1 MKALMLLLTAGLLT
15 TGLFAAAPI
24 VTSTDSMK
32 VTATEKDDTAAAR
45 WRIALSGVGRFG
57 ADISMI
63 DTPLNKSGE
72 LYGAGFDVMYNLLPE
87 EGFNLWV
94 GLGTTYMPKQDFAS
108 CAMREVAAAYTF
120 SFDEKVKIKAY
131 DLRFMIMPEWN
142 VTESV
147 ALGLRLGV
155 GVCHYSGDD
164 TETLSVSDTYGSATM
179 RNSYSYSE
187 TLFRAILGV
196 QAHWAITEQLGAL
209 AYCQAYLGN
218 EADLEINGEKVGEF
232 DDVSAEIGIGLTYS
246 F

>member
-15 TGLFAAAPI
+15 AGLFAAEPL
-24 VTSTDSMK
+24 VTATDSMK
-32 VTATEKDDTAAAR
+32 VVGTEKDDTAAAR

-57 ADISMI
+57 ADISMM

-72 LYGAGFDVMYNLLPE
+72 LYGAGFEVMFNLLPE
-87 EGFNLWV
+87 EDFNLWV
-94 GLGTTYMPKQDFAS
+94 GLGTTYMPKQEFAS
-108 CAMREVAAAYTF
+108 CLASESNANYTLT
-120 SFDEKVKIKAY
+120 FDEKVKIKAY
-131 DLRFMIMPEWN
+131 DLRFMVMTEWN
-142 VTESV
+142 LTESL

-155 GVCHYSGDD
+155 GICHYSGDD
-164 TETLSVSDTYGSATM
+164 AETLSLSDAYGSASM
-179 RNSYSYSE
+179 RNTYSYSE

-218 EADLEINGEKVGEF
+218 KADLKIDGEKVGEF